1 MVSEIPQDAIRIMPE
16 PLRQWTTAVLV
27 RLGLPQADAQHVAAC
42 LVQVDLRG
50 VFSHGTQRL
59 QSYVDQ
65 YSAGELNTH
74 PEIKIVRDEPSVI
87 VLDGDGGLGYLVAA
101 RATERLIAKV
111 EETGLA
117 LAATRHHG
125 HVGSLGIYAR
135 MALEKDLVTFGVAGG
150 RQWQPPDRPGAT
162 VWDAMSSPPMCF
174 AVPAADGPPFVLD
187 MSANFFRNQDTLE
200 EGMVKF
206 PEAVIKSLGLKFVST
221 LLGGALAGSMSP
233 ENESKYAAA
242 KRGFF
247 MLALRPDMVG
257 DVDYFKAE
265 VQRISAAS
273 RALPPMAGQ
282 QSAEVAGSLEWQRE
296 GEWPHSGI
304 PLGEKHREQLA
315 EIARQMGVETTW

>member
-200 EGMVKF
+200 EGMVK
-206 PEAVIKSLGLKFVST
+206 
-221 LLGGALAGSMSP
+221 
-233 ENESKYAAA
+233 
-242 KRGFF
+242 
-247 MLALRPDMVG
+247 LALRPDMVG